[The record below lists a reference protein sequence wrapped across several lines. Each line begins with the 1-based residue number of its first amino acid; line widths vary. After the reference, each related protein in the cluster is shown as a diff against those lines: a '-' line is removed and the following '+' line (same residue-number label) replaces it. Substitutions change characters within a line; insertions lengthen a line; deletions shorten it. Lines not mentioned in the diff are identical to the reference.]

1 MRRLTDKIALQ
12 EKGLHTLKG
21 REQVVRDAQARAV
34 AERMAQS
41 AARRQRIEAALK
53 VRPAAMGR
61 GGGCWAAS
69 GSSYICKN

>member
-12 EKGLHTLKG
+12 EKGVQTLKG

-41 AARRQRIEAALK
+41 AARRERIEAALK
-53 VRPAAMGR
+53 VRPTALGEGLR
-61 GGGCWAAS
+61 E
-69 GSSYICKN
+69 GSRA